1 MSYTHELSVEELELH
16 GGELLP
22 TRETLAFFNFTL
34 VSATNTSIAANVLT
48 FGSVARSSANQLV
61 FVHQS

>member
-22 TRETLAFFNFTL
+22 TRETLGFWNFTL
-34 VSATNTSIAANVLT
+34 VNASNSSIAANVLT
-48 FGSVARSSANQLV
+48 FGSIARSTATQV
-61 FVHQS
+61 IIVHQ